1 MTSAAQNIRSH
12 TLSDGDVSATILSMG
27 AATQDWRVPDGSGRR
42 VPVVL
47 GYADPAAYATQSGF
61 LGVIVGRVAN
71 RIAGSTYSLGGS
83 THQVAPNEGPNQ
95 LHGGPQ
101 GWWAKNWTLEPD
113 GDRAVQLTLHSPDGD
128 MGYSGSVQAQIII
141 SLDGHRLTYDMSA
154 TCDRPT
160 PINLANHN
168 YYNLMGDGLI
178 WDHQMQVH
186 ADRYTP
192 TGSDLLPTGEIAPVE
207 GTKYDYRQLRSLADA
222 DPARGVSDIN
232 FALNDDRDIAVSVQA
247 QNGLQL
253 RMWTDQ
259 PGLQFYTGQG
269 ISAGAQPVAGQ
280 SHAPCHGIAL
290 EAQGFPDAVN
300 QPDFP
305 SVICTPEKPY
315 KQVTTVEIAPRME

>member
-1 MTSAAQNIRSH
+1 MTSAASEIRSH
-12 TLSDGDVSATILSMG
+12 TLSDGDVSVTILSMG

-47 GYADPAAYATQSGF
+47 GYADPAAYATQGGF

-71 RIAGSTYSLGGS
+71 RIAGSTFTLDGVKHHV
-83 THQVAPNEGPNQ
+83 TPNEGPNQ
-95 LHGGPQ
+95 LHGGPK
-101 GWWAKNWTLEPD
+101 GWWAKNWTLEAD
-113 GDRAVQLTLHSPDGD
+113 GDRAVQLTLSSPDGD
-128 MGYSGSVQAQIII
+128 MGFPGSVQAQITI

-168 YYNLMGDGLI
+168 YYNLMGNGLI
-178 WDHQMQVH
+178 WDHQMQVN

-192 TGSDLLPTGEIAPVE
+192 TGGDLLPIGDIAPVE
-207 GTKYDYRQLRSLADA
+207 GTKYDYRQPRRIADA

-232 FALNDDRDIAVSVQA
+232 FALNGERDEAVSVLA

-269 ISAGAQPVAGQ
+269 ITAGAKPLDGQ
-280 SHAPCHGIAL
+280 THAPCHGIAL
-290 EAQGFPDAVN
+290 EPQGFPDAVN
-300 QPDFP
+300 QPNFP